1 MLSQAALPERA
12 FGEPIIVRERLV
24 PLVVAITDEER
35 AAHRAFIATLGENP
49 IWRDY
54 VSSD

>member
-1 MLSQAALPERA
+1 MPRRLA
-12 FGEPIIVRERLV
+12 GEPIIVRERLV
-24 PLVVAITDEER
+24 PLVAAVTAEER
-35 AAHRAFIATLGENP
+35 AAHRAFIATLGDNA